1 MMSETDQVLAIPL
14 WINGRAYL
22 TMAPAFFDVRD
33 AASGEIKRRTPL
45 CGASEALAAAT
56 SAQAAL
62 PDWAARTVAERAALL
77 LALADA
83 LAGYGEHFAALISEE
98 SGKDAAL
105 AAAEV
110 GDALSLL
117 RGVAPAAA
125 SDTGSTGTAANAV
138 VAIVSDDSAP
148 LLGPLRHA
156 VPALLAGATVVVKP
170 SPKAPSAI
178 FALAELT
185 ASCDFPAGVFNIL
198 QGDLAAIEGLCVA
211 SAVGRLCFAGDP
223 ALAAKVAE
231 VAIRH
236 GKPFTQ

>member
-1 MMSETDQVLAIPL
+1 VDQWARLSDHGA
-14 WINGRAYL
+14 G
-22 TMAPAFFDVRD
+22 FFRCPRRS
-33 AASGEIKRRTPL
+33 SGEIKRRTPL

-117 RGVAPAAA
+117 RGAAPGAA
-125 SDTGSTGTAANAV
+125 SDTGSTGSAANAV

-156 VPALLAGATVVVKP
+156 VPALLAVRRSSSSRARK
-170 SPKAPSAI
+170 
-178 FALAELT
+178 
-185 ASCDFPAGVFNIL
+185 
-198 QGDLAAIEGLCVA
+198 
-211 SAVGRLCFAGDP
+211 
-223 ALAAKVAE
+223 
-231 VAIRH
+231 RH
-236 GKPFTQ
+236 QPLSHWPN

>member
-22 TMAPAFFDVRD
+22 TMAPAFFDARD

-62 PDWAARTVAERAALL
+62 PDWAARSVAERAALL

-110 GDALSLL
+110 GGALGLYVLATGIFGFFSW
-117 RGVAPAAA
+117 RFTRFVIDDRQVRIEHNFIQHN
-125 SDTGSTGTAANAV
+125 SD
-138 VAIVSDDSAP
+138 
-148 LLGPLRHA
+148 
-156 VPALLAGATVVVKP
+156 
-170 SPKAPSAI
+170 
-178 FALAELT
+178 
-185 ASCDFPAGVFNIL
+185 
-198 QGDLAAIEGLCVA
+198 
-211 SAVGRLCFAGDP
+211 
-223 ALAAKVAE
+223 KV
-231 VAIRH
+231 
-236 GKPFTQ
+236 PFTQTQSAVVVLAFAARSLGLAQQRIDVGSGAGKTIGSSVAG